1 MQIPYTHPSTIRH
14 IVCSGGGV
22 TGFSFYGILK
32 ECYSRGIWK
41 FENIETIYGTS
52 VGSIFAVILALNYD
66 WKTMDDYLIKRP
78 WHNVF
83 KFDLF
88 SILDS
93 IDRRG
98 IFGIKT
104 IEDTFSS
111 LLLGKDI
118 PINVT
123 MKEFYDITKI
133 EIHIFTTEIMNF
145 ELVDIS
151 YKTHPDWRVIDAVYS
166 SCSIP
171 IIFSPLI
178 KENKCYCDGGLL
190 LNYPVDKCI
199 ENGANPSEIIG
210 LCSDTTANDTDIM
223 DENSSLLDYVIVILK
238 KVIAAFL
245 PKVQHVIPNEFKIG
259 SPKISIY
266 DIVTTTSNTN
276 RRIELIQNGVDVIT
290 NVFTSTEN
298 IYMANEDQLIPST

>member
-259 SPKISIY
+259 SPEISIY
-266 DIVTTTSNTN
+266 DIVTTTSNVSK
-276 RRIELIQNGVDVIT
+276 RIELIQNGVDVIT

>member
-1 MQIPYTHPSTIRH
+1 
-14 IVCSGGGV
+14 
-22 TGFSFYGILK
+22 
-32 ECYSRGIWK
+32 
-41 FENIETIYGTS
+41 
-52 VGSIFAVILALNYD
+52 
-66 WKTMDDYLIKRP
+66 
-78 WHNVF
+78 
-83 KFDLF
+83 
-88 SILDS
+88 
-93 IDRRG
+93 
-98 IFGIKT
+98 
-104 IEDTFSS
+104 
-111 LLLGKDI
+111 
-118 PINVT
+118 

-178 KENKCYCDGGLL
+178 KDNKCYCDGGLL

-199 ENGANPSEIIG
+199 ENGANPSEVIG

-223 DENSSLLDYVIVILK
+223 NENSSLLDYVIVILK

-259 SPKISIY
+259 SPEISIY

-298 IYMANEDQLIPST
+298 MYMANEDQLNPST

>member
-1 MQIPYTHPSTIRH
+1 MLPYKHPSIIRH

-32 ECYSRGIWK
+32 ECYLRKIWK
-41 FENIETIYGTS
+41 LENIETIYGTS

-78 WHNVF
+78 WQNVF
-83 KFDLF
+83 KFNLY

-93 IDRRG
+93 LQQRG

-104 IEDTFSS
+104 IEDIFSS
-111 LLLGKDI
+111 LFLGKDI

-123 MKEFYDITKI
+123 MKELYDITKI

-171 IIFSPLI
+171 IIFSPFI
-178 KENKCYCDGGLL
+178 KDDKCYCDGGLL
-190 LNYPVDKCI
+190 LNYPLDKCI
-199 ENGANPSEIIG
+199 ENGANPYEIIG
-210 LCSDTTANDTDIM
+210 LCSDMTVNDVDVM
-223 DENSSLLDYVIVILK
+223 NEKSSLLDYVIVILK
-238 KVIAAFL
+238 KVITAFL
-245 PKVQHVIPNEFKIG
+245 PKVQHMIENEFKIG
-259 SPKISIY
+259 SPEISIY
-266 DIVTTTSNTN
+266 DIVTTTSNMEK
-276 RRIELIQNGVDVIT
+276 RIELIQNGVDVIS
-290 NVFTSTEN
+290 NLFTSTEN
-298 IYMANEDQLIPST
+298 ILMANEDKINPST

>member
-93 IDRRG
+93 IERRG

-259 SPKISIY
+259 SPEISIY

>member
-1 MQIPYTHPSTIRH
+1 MRLPYTRPSTIRH

-78 WHNVF
+78 WQNVF
-83 KFDLF
+83 KFDFF

-93 IDRRG
+93 IQQRG

-171 IIFSPLI
+171 IIFSPLM
-178 KENKCYCDGGLL
+178 KGNKCYCDGGLL

-210 LCSDTTANDTDIM
+210 LCSDTTANNTDIM
-223 DENSSLLDYVIVILK
+223 DEKSSLLDYVIVILK
-238 KVIAAFL
+238 KVITAFL

-259 SPKISIY
+259 SPEISIY

>member
-238 KVIAAFL
+238 KVIVAFL

-259 SPKISIY
+259 SPEISIY

>member
-1 MQIPYTHPSTIRH
+1 MPIPYTRPSTIRH

-83 KFDLF
+83 KFDIF

-93 IDRRG
+93 IERRG

-210 LCSDTTANDTDIM
+210 LCSDTTASNTDIM

-259 SPKISIY
+259 SPEISIY

>member
-1 MQIPYTHPSTIRH
+1 MPIPYTRPSTIRH

-41 FENIETIYGTS
+41 YENIETIYGTS

-83 KFDLF
+83 KFDIF

-93 IDRRG
+93 IERRG

-210 LCSDTTANDTDIM
+210 LCSDTTASNTDIM

-238 KVIAAFL
+238 KVITAFL

-259 SPKISIY
+259 SPEISIY

>member
-1 MQIPYTHPSTIRH
+1 MPIPYTRPSTIRH

-41 FENIETIYGTS
+41 YENIETIYGTS

-83 KFDLF
+83 KFDIF

-93 IDRRG
+93 IERRG

-210 LCSDTTANDTDIM
+210 LCSDTTASNTDIM

-259 SPKISIY
+259 SPEISIY

>member
-238 KVIAAFL
+238 KVIVAFL

-259 SPKISIY
+259 SPEISIY

-298 IYMANEDQLIPST
+298 IYMANEDHLIPST

>member
-223 DENSSLLDYVIVILK
+223 NENSSLLDYVIVILK

-259 SPKISIY
+259 SPEISIY

>member
-259 SPKISIY
+259 SPEISIY

>member
-199 ENGANPSEIIG
+199 ENGANPSEVIG

>member
-1 MQIPYTHPSTIRH
+1 MQIPYTHPSIIRH

-199 ENGANPSEIIG
+199 ENGANPSEVIG

-223 DENSSLLDYVIVILK
+223 NENSSLLDYVIVILK

-259 SPKISIY
+259 SPEISIY

>member
-1 MQIPYTHPSTIRH
+1 MCEPYTHPEIIRH

-32 ECYSRGIWK
+32 ECYARGIWK
-41 FENIETIYGTS
+41 VENIKNIYVTS
-52 VGSIFAVILALNYD
+52 VGYIFELILALNYD
-66 WKTMDDYLIKRP
+66 WQTMDDYLIKRP
-78 WHNVF
+78 WQNVF
-83 KFDLF
+83 KFNLY
-88 SILDS
+88 SIFDS
-93 IDRRG
+93 LQQRG

-111 LLLGKDI
+111 LFLGKDI
-118 PINVT
+118 PIHVT
-123 MKEFYDITKI
+123 MKEFYDITNI

-171 IIFSPLI
+171 IIFSPFI
-178 KENKCYCDGGLL
+178 KEEKCYCDGGLL

-210 LCSDTTANDTDIM
+210 LCSDATANNVDIM
-223 DENSSLLDYVIVILK
+223 DEKSSLLDYVIVILK

-245 PKVQHVIPNEFKIG
+245 PKVNHVIPNEFKIG
-259 SPKISIY
+259 SPEVSIY
-266 DIVTTTSNTN
+266 DIVTTTSNVSK
-276 RRIELIQNGVDVIT
+276 RIELIQNGVDIIC
-290 NVFTSTEN
+290 NLFTSTEN
-298 IYMANEDQLIPST
+298 ILMANEDQLIPSA

>member
-1 MQIPYTHPSTIRH
+1 MPIPYTRPSTIRH

-210 LCSDTTANDTDIM
+210 LCSDTTASNTDIM

-259 SPKISIY
+259 SPEISIY

>member
-66 WKTMDDYLIKRP
+66 WKNMDDYLIKRP